1 MTTPLILVEKTP
13 TGVVT
18 LALNRPQS
26 LNAMTAELGDALI
39 HQIQEVKNDPA
50 VRAVVLTGVGKAFS
64 AGGDLKMIEEN
75 GRRSIMDNR
84 TYMKE
89 FYKRYLTIRDIPVPT
104 IAAFNGA
111 AIGAGLCI
119 GLACDIRIASDDA
132 KLALNFVKL
141 GLHPGMGATWS
152 LPRLIGM
159 QAASDLLFT
168 GRTLT
173 ADEALRMGLVARVV
187 PKDHILLEAMKMAEE
202 IAHQAPVAVKLTK
215 KALQQSEFCSL
226 DQQLDFEAIQ
236 QSVTFSTEDFREGIK
251 SVIEKRPAKFNGK

>member
-1 MTTPLILVEKTP
+1 MSTPLIQVERSP
-13 TGVVT
+13 SGVVT
-18 LALNRPQS
+18 LALNRPNA

-39 HQIQEVKNDPA
+39 HKISDVKSDPD

-75 GRRSIMDNR
+75 GNRTILENR

-89 FYKRYLTIRDIPVPT
+89 FYRRYLTIREIPVPV

-119 GLACDIRIASDDA
+119 GLACDIRLASDDA

-141 GLHPGMGATWS
+141 GLHPGMGATWL
-152 LPRLIGM
+152 LPRLVGP
-159 QAASDLLFT
+159 QAAADLLLT

-173 ADEALRMGLVARVV
+173 AEEALRIGLVHRVV
-187 PKDHILLEAMKMAEE
+187 PKDHILLEAVKLAEE
-202 IAHQAPVAVKLTK
+202 IAHQAPVAVRLTK
-215 KALQQSEFCSL
+215 KALQHSEGNSL
-226 DQQLDFEAIQ
+226 DEQLDFEAIQ
-236 QSVTFSTEDFREGIK
+236 QAVTFATEDFREGISAVK
-251 SVIEKRPAKFNGK
+251 DKRIPKFHGK